1 MVDKKEGWIDVGDL
15 LPRVSIHDIADHFR
29 FELGETFG
37 SSGEQRTRCPVVA
50 CDGHDDFRSAS
61 IKVDDPKGKWKCH
74 RSGYG
79 CGGQGDKLTLI
90 HVLETG
96 AMPAGKLI
104 GQDFRKAAATLLA
117 IAGGAPPSER
127 PEPPKPTTKKAA
139 SVAIDDQ
146 PNTPLSQSENEAIRR
161 LANLDERLT
170 LDVSE
175 MTPQA
180 RRYMQAHD
188 WMSETNCQQARC
200 GFLPKKEKGTLRGM
214 WVFPVLDEEGEPLSW
229 VGRDLDFETK
239 NEAWERSGRRD
250 KAPAKYR
257 FPSRA
262 YFRRKFELF
271 GQEILADTERSEI
284 LKQIGLTVT
293 EGFNDVLK
301 LRTLGVPSVGIMSNR
316 MTPEQLSKIV
326 RLAETCADGKVNI
339 MLDADLRGDEGAKDM
354 LWQLAQNGLAVR
366 LAWSREMH
374 DGVFKDR
381 EAEGVTQKEWQTI
394 QTTLAL

>member
-1 MVDKKEGWIDVGDL
+1 MVDKKEGWIDVSEL
-15 LPRVSIHDIADHFR
+15 MPRVSIHDIAAHFR

-61 IKVDDPKGKWKCH
+61 IKTDDPKGKWKCH

-96 AMPAGKLI
+96 AMPTGKLI
-104 GQDFRKAAATLLA
+104 GQDFRKAAATLVA
-117 IAGGAPPSER
+117 IAGGAAPSER
-127 PEPPKPTTKKAA
+127 PQPEKPAEKKAVSA
-139 SVAIDDQ
+139 TVDDQ
-146 PNTPLSQSENEAIRR
+146 PNTPLSQSENDAIKR

-188 WMSETNCQQARC
+188 WMTEDTCKQARC

-239 NEAWERSGRRD
+239 IEAWERSGRRD
-250 KAPAKYR
+250 KSPAKYR
-257 FPSRA
+257 FPSKA

-271 GQEILADTERSEI
+271 GQEILGDPKQAEN
-284 LKQIGLTVT
+284 LKRLGLTVT

-301 LRTLGVPSVGIMSNR
+301 LRTLDVPSVGIMSNR
-316 MTPEQLSKIV
+316 MTPEQLTKIV
-326 RLAETCADGKVNI
+326 QIAEAHADRKVNI
-339 MLDADLRGDEGAKDM
+339 MLDADLRGDEGAKEM
-354 LWQLAQNGLAVR
+354 LWQLAQTGLNVR

-374 DGVFKDR
+374 DGVYKDR
-381 EAEGVTQKEWQTI
+381 EAEGVTPKEWQTI